1 MNKLVVK
8 DYDYVKGNTALK
20 PNRKSTD
27 HNVDKKYE
35 DLRKSKIDRKNRL
48 KDKRNKDTKGI
59 IQVGSLILLL
69 GIATVWRDANVYAMR
84 NNLSDIKK
92 QINQVTNENE
102 ALKVDLLKVSSLE
115 NIKSVAE
122 GKLKMVIPNKDEVV
136 RVDLSKENFEK
147 YINNEEKNAESQ
159 GNLLTKIK
167 DVLFN

>member
-1 MNKLVVK
+1 MDSRLVF
-8 DYDYVKGNTALK
+8 
-20 PNRKSTD
+20 
-27 HNVDKKYE
+27 
-35 DLRKSKIDRKNRL
+35 LRPLGLRL
-48 KDKRNKDTKGI
+48 
-59 IQVGSLILLL
+59 
-69 GIATVWRDANVYAMR
+69 
-84 NNLSDIKK
+84 

-147 YINNEEKNAESQ
+147 YINDEEKNAESQ

>member
-20 PNRKSTD
+20 PKRKSTD

-35 DLRKSKIDRKNRL
+35 DLRKSKIDRKIRL
-48 KDKRNKDTKGI
+48 KDKHKKNRNGI

-84 NNLSDIKK
+84 NNLSNIKK
-92 QINQVTNENE
+92 EINQVTNENE

-122 GKLKMVIPNKDEVV
+122 GRLKMVIPNKDEVV
-136 RVDLSKENFEK
+136 RVDLSKENFEQ
-147 YINNEEKNAESQ
+147 YVNNGDENVENQWK
-159 GNLLTKIK
+159 LLTKIK